1 MLEPI
6 ASSPIALDIKTMFVI
21 ATSVTAMLGVFLLFA
36 WSRDRVRAL
45 AWWGCAYLVGGFA
58 VALWSVEPAVAPM
71 LPSGMSNAFLF
82 VACGMIWNAGRLFHG
97 RPVLWGAMAAGPL
110 VWLLACMY
118 PDFVASLTARI
129 VLSSVIISIYTYLT
143 AMELWSERR
152 KHLMRGWP
160 SVVVPILH
168 GAVFLA
174 PIPLASILPD
184 DRGAVTAAS
193 GWIAVF
199 ALEVMLYLVG
209 SAFMVLV
216 LTKERTVRFYKVA
229 ALTDDLTGLLNRRGF
244 YEAAEQLMARRAKLA
259 VPVCALVLDLD
270 DFKLVNDR
278 FGHATGD
285 AALRVFGKTVTA
297 STRTTD
303 IIGRLGGEEFVALLP
318 GPIEGAMIVAERVR
332 AAFQLAGASVAG
344 CPLNV
349 TVSIGVAS
357 ALGQVDIAVLLARAD
372 AALYRAK
379 QNGRNRIEAAPPEE
393 IVVAI
398 DGELAPAAA
407 GAAVARAAGVVNA
420 SAWHETKAPLSAA

>member
-6 ASSPIALDIKTMFVI
+6 AHSPIVLDVKTMFVV

-36 WSRDRVRAL
+36 WARDRVRAL

-58 VALWSVEPAVAPM
+58 VALWSIEPMISPV
-71 LPSGMSNAFLF
+71 LPAGTSSALLF

-97 RPVLWGAMAAGPL
+97 RSILWGALAAGPL

-118 PDFVASLTARI
+118 PEFVTSLAARI
-129 VLSSVIISIYTYLT
+129 VLSSIIVSIYTYLT

-152 KHLMRGWP
+152 KHLIRGWP
-160 SVVVPILH
+160 AVVVPILH

-174 PIPLASILPD
+174 PIALASILPD
-184 DRGAVTAAS
+184 DSGAVASAS

-199 ALEVMLYLVG
+199 ALEVTLYLVG

-244 YEAAEQLMARRAKLA
+244 YEAAEQLVARQAKLGQ
-259 VPVCALVLDLD
+259 PVSALVLDLD
-270 DFKLVNDR
+270 DFKQVNDR

-285 AALRVFGKTVTA
+285 ATLRVFGKTIA
-297 STRTTD
+297 AGTRTTD
-303 IIGRLGGEEFVALLP
+303 ILGRLGGEEFVALLP
-318 GPIEGAMIVAERVR
+318 GAMEGALIVAERVR
-332 AAFQLAGASVAG
+332 AAFQLGGANVAG
-344 CPLNV
+344 CPLDA
-349 TVSIGVAS
+349 TVSIGAAS
-357 ALGQVDIAVLLARAD
+357 AIGPVDIAVLLARAD

-379 QNGRNRIEAAPPEE
+379 SNGRNRIESASPEE
-393 IVVAI
+393 VVVAI
-398 DGELAPAAA
+398 EGQAAA
-407 GAAVARAAGVVNA
+407 A
-420 SAWHETKAPLSAA
+420 SAAASAGKPSAWRGATKVPLSAA